1 MKRKDCDSNATA
13 TADTEIRPVSPE
25 EIYAN
30 QWVIMDVAKRLGW
43 DYDSRRDLVQE
54 VALKCWN
61 NPRFRFTPQ
70 RGSLA
75 GYLAC
80 IARSIAT
87 DMWRKSRRC
96 PLPME
101 DLELMLGADDGA
113 TGTDDEELL
122 ARRRELMA
130 RGIRELRRRY
140 PSKAGTDAF
149 LLFSRDGLS
158 AREIAGRLQVKESF
172 VNVAVHRGVGRLR
185 EIVRELARDE
195 EWRDAC

>member
-1 MKRKDCDSNATA
+1 
-13 TADTEIRPVSPE
+13 
-25 EIYAN
+25 
-30 QWVIMDVAKRLGW
+30 MDVAKRLGW
-43 DYDSRRDLVQE
+43 DYDSRRDLLQE

-61 NPRFRFTPQ
+61 NPRIRFNPQ

-101 DLELMLGADDGA
+101 DLEQMLGADGGEAGADDG
-113 TGTDDEELL
+113 ELL

-130 RGIRELRRRY
+130 RGVRELRRRY
-140 PSKAGTDAF
+140 PSKAGIDAF
-149 LLFSRDGLS
+149 LMFSHDGLS
-158 AREIAGRLQVKESF
+158 VREIASRLQVKENF
-172 VNVAVHRGVGRLR
+172 VNVAAHRGVERLR
-185 EIVRELARDE
+185 NIVRELARDE